1 MFTNPVCTYVK
12 NDILFSKCYF
22 RIIMFIQESIFV
34 KWLIFSPW
42 HQSYFFKLT
51 LKHLQLAQ
59 PLGLVV
65 NGMSTLL
72 PHEQFKYARQKDEY
86 LVERLLM

>member
-12 NDILFSKCYF
+12 NGILFFKILFSYYYVHSKMYF
-22 RIIMFIQESIFV
+22 CKMNNFLAMTSTI
-34 KWLIFSPW
+34 
-42 HQSYFFKLT
+42 FFKLT
-51 LKHLQLAQ
+51 FKHLQLAQ

-72 PHEQFKYARQKDEY
+72 PHEQFKYSRQKDEY
-86 LVERLLM
+86 LAE

>member
-1 MFTNPVCTYVK
+1 MINFLTMT
-12 NDILFSKCYF
+12 S
-22 RIIMFIQESIFV
+22 II
-34 KWLIFSPW
+34 
-42 HQSYFFKLT
+42 FFKLT

>member
-1 MFTNPVCTYVK
+1 M
-12 NDILFSKCYF
+12 LFSYYYVYSRKYF
-22 RIIMFIQESIFV
+22 CKMINFLTMTSII
-34 KWLIFSPW
+34 
-42 HQSYFFKLT
+42 FFKLT

-72 PHEQFKYARQKDEY
+72 PHEQFKYARQKDEF
-86 LVERLLM
+86 LVERLSM

>member
-1 MFTNPVCTYVK
+1 MT
-12 NDILFSKCYF
+12 S
-22 RIIMFIQESIFV
+22 II
-34 KWLIFSPW
+34 
-42 HQSYFFKLT
+42 FFKLT